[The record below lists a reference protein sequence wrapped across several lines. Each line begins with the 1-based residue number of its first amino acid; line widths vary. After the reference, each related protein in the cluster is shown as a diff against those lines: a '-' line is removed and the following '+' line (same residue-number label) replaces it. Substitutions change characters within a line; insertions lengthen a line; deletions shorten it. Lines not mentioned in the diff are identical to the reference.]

1 MARFTYSSCHICH
14 GMLLHILLLSVQFS
28 AQHANCGNI
37 VKYLPFV
44 LETGSV
50 HRVGENDDVQS
61 FYYFIESENNP
72 REDEIGPL
80 AFQVDEYDGNML
92 HLSVNQAYE
101 FFRKWLMDHPAFLK
115 NKVYIGGDSYSG
127 ILIPIIAHEILKAWI
142 RSLNYSIVDD
152 WRPWYTNGQ
161 VAGYTRTYSNAMTFA
176 TGGGHTAPEYKLE
189 ECLHMS
195 NYIEEFNGSL
205 PNLVLRPHSW
215 TKVHVREP
223 SSPYELQQQQHHH
236 DDGDAEQEIEL
247 SLGLSMNGRFDVDP
261 TAKKIKRTTSIPK
274 FSFSKP
280 PHQR

>member
-1 MARFTYSSCHICH
+1 
-14 GMLLHILLLSVQFS
+14 
-28 AQHANCGNI
+28 NW
-37 VKYLPFV
+37 
-44 LETGSV
+44 V

-80 AFQVDEYDGNML
+80 AFQVDEYDGICLLILAFHMLEQNML

-127 ILIPIIAHEILKAWI
+127 ILIPIIAHEILKGIGYCCIDNSGDHDMVVPFLATQAWI

-176 TGGGHTAPEYKLE
+176 TVKGGGHTAPEYKLE

-215 TKVHVREP
+215 TKVQIIPIYLGIFFFHFTKSFESFP
-223 SSPYELQQQQHHH
+223 SYL
-236 DDGDAEQEIEL
+236 L
-247 SLGLSMNGRFDVDP
+247 LY
-261 TAKKIKRTTSIPK
+261 
-274 FSFSKP
+274 
-280 PHQR
+280 